1 MSFRAASLGEPGATW
16 PLGSAALGAGA
27 GLVGRAT
34 GRGRRAG

>member
-1 MSFRAASLGEPGATW
+1 MRFRAASLGEPGATW

-27 GLVGRAT
+27 DLVGWAT